1 MGTASKSDSIDPQ
14 RIAGPLSGRANG
26 TPAVEPFQPA
36 RQTRLSGEQR
46 RASIAAAAT
55 EVFAK
60 RGYEGA
66 RIEEVAA
73 AAGVSK
79 ALIYEHYDGK
89 RELYAYVMRRGT
101 EESLDRV
108 LGAAGEGKS
117 SVSRMQRGLGAFL
130 DYVAENPTV
139 WRVIEQ
145 EASDPEIIALD
156 QSQQRRSE
164 RAIAELLASDPE
176 ICSEDLPPEQ
186 IEVLAVMI
194 NGASVR
200 AANWWLENPSLNRN
214 DLLIYMMR
222 FLWLGLQPLRRASES
237 GSGSNG
243 SKA

>member
-1 MGTASKSDSIDPQ
+1 MGTASKSDSIGPQ
-14 RIAGPLSGRANG
+14 RIDGPLSAGADGTVVLGR
-26 TPAVEPFQPA
+26 VEPA
-36 RQTRLSGEQR
+36 RQTRLSGEER

-66 RIEEVAA
+66 RIEEIAD

-79 ALIYEHYDGK
+79 ALIYEHFDGK

-101 EESLDRV
+101 EESLERV

-130 DYVAENPTV
+130 DYVAENPTT

-156 QSQQRRSE
+156 QSQQRRSQ

-200 AANWWLENPSLNRN
+200 AANWWIENPSLKRN

-237 GSGSNG
+237 ASGSNG